1 MTIPLSP
8 LPYGTAA
15 LAPAISAATLEVH
28 HGKHHKGYVDK
39 VNSAIAD
46 GPLAAA
52 ALEAIV
58 AGSRG
63 SDPKLFNNA
72 AQAWNHGFY
81 WESLSPAPTA
91 PAGQL
96 LTAVERDFGSL
107 AALYDELAARGAEHF
122 ASGWVWLAARDGKL
136 VIEETHDAETLAD
149 GSTNPLLVID
159 LWEHAYYLDR
169 QNLRPEYLKAVL
181 GQLLNWDFA
190 AVNFARG
197 SVWTYPA

>member
-39 VNSAIAD
+39 VNAAIAD

-81 WESLSPAPTA
+81 WESLTSSA
-91 PAGQL
+91 
-96 LTAVERDFGSL
+96 
-107 AALYDELAARGAEHF
+107 
-122 ASGWVWLAARDGKL
+122 
-136 VIEETHDAETLAD
+136 
-149 GSTNPLLVID
+149 
-159 LWEHAYYLDR
+159 
-169 QNLRPEYLKAVL
+169 
-181 GQLLNWDFA
+181 
-190 AVNFARG
+190 
-197 SVWTYPA
+197 